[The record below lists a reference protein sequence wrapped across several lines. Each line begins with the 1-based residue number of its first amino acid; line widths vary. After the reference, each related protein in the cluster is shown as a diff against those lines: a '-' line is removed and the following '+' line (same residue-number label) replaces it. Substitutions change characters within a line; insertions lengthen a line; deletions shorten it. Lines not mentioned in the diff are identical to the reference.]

1 MDEPVGRAGVDDEAL
16 NAKLARLPERP
27 GVYLFRD
34 AAGTILY
41 VGKAVSLRSRVR
53 SSFQSGRGLE
63 AKTQRLVAVVADL
76 EWIVTDSEVEALL
89 VENNLIKKHR
99 PKYNIRLRDDKQ
111 YPYLRL
117 DLTDSW
123 PTLQLVRRPAAD
135 GARYFGPYPHSAAVW
150 ETMAALR
157 RVFPYRSC
165 SDRRLG
171 QPHPCLYYH
180 IHRCLAPCIS
190 ATTPGAYADMAQQL
204 AQFLDGKGDDVLGR
218 LEAQMQEASEALR
231 FEDAAQLRDRL
242 AALRSVL
249 QKQKVQ
255 RAGGG
260 DRDAL
265 AVARGPHGEA
275 AVQIFFF
282 REGKLAGREGH
293 LLDGGEGRAD
303 AEVLSAFVQQF
314 YGGGGAAV
322 PAELLLE
329 SEPSDPES
337 LTALLRRCRSGAVR
351 LRVPQRGEKRQVV
364 EMVRRNAESFL
375 EAQRWQR
382 EQSRDAVDA
391 ALTELAGVLGLA
403 GPPRRIECYDN
414 SNLHGLHPVAAMV
427 VFEDGLPRKAE
438 YRKFKV
444 RTVAG
449 SDDFAT
455 MEEIVGRRFARAA
468 RERRE
473 LAEGNPDGEVPP
485 VEGGFARLPD
495 LVLIDGGRG
504 QLSHAR
510 AAMRAV
516 GMEKIPTFALAKEN
530 EWIFVEDR
538 PEPIVL
544 PRTSPGLRL
553 LQRARDEAHRFGLGF
568 HRQLRGRAA
577 VASVLEDVPG
587 IGPRRRKALLQ
598 AFGSLAA
605 IRDADLEALAGVR
618 GMNRAAAEEL
628 LQYLRQTPG
637 VASGPQSG
645 SE

>member
-1 MDEPVGRAGVDDEAL
+1 MDGAVGGAGGAGGGEAIT
-16 NAKLARLPERP
+16 AKLAQLPEAP

-34 AAGTILY
+34 AAGTLLY

-53 SSFQSGRGLE
+53 SYFQSGRGLE
-63 AKTQRLVAVVADL
+63 TKTQRLVAVVADL

-89 VENNLIKKHR
+89 VENNLIKQHR
-99 PKYNIRLRDDKQ
+99 PKFNIRLRDDKQ

-117 DLTDSW
+117 DLTQDW
-123 PTLQLVRRPAAD
+123 PTLQLVRRPASD

-165 SDRRLG
+165 SDRRLR
-171 QPHPCLYYH
+171 QPHPCLYHH
-180 IHRCLAPCIS
+180 IHRCLAPCI
-190 ATTPGAYADMAQQL
+190 AACTPQAYRDMATQL
-204 AQFLDGKGDDVLGR
+204 TQFLEGKGADVLDR
-218 LEAQMQEASEALR
+218 LEAQMHEAAEALR

-249 QKQKVQ
+249 EKQKVQ
-255 RAGGG
+255 RAGGK

-293 LLDGGEGRAD
+293 LLDGGEGRTD
-303 AEVLSAFVQQF
+303 GEVLSAFVQQY

-322 PAELLLE
+322 PAELLVG
-329 SEPSDPES
+329 SEPADPDA
-337 LTALLRRCRSGAVR
+337 LTALLRRCRGAVVR
-351 LRVPQRGEKRQVV
+351 LHVPRRGEKRQVV
-364 EMVRRNAESFL
+364 EMVRRNAEAFL

-382 EQSRDAVDA
+382 ERSRDAIEA
-391 ALTELAGVLGLA
+391 AMGELVEVLGLG

-414 SNLHGLHPVAAMV
+414 SNLHGQHPVAAMV
-427 VFEDGLPRKAE
+427 VLEDGVPCKAE

-444 RTVAG
+444 RSVRG
-449 SDDFAT
+449 PDDFAT
-455 MEEIVGRRFARAA
+455 MEEILGRRFARAA
-468 RERRE
+468 RERLE

-485 VEGGFARLPD
+485 VASGFARLPD

-516 GMEKIPTFALAKEN
+516 GMERIPTFALAKEN
-530 EWIFVEDR
+530 EWIFAEDR
-538 PEPIVL
+538 AEPIVL
-544 PRTSPGLRL
+544 ARTSPALRM

-577 VASVLEDVPG
+577 VASVLEDAPG

-605 IRDADLEALAGVR
+605 IRDAAPEALAAVR
-618 GMNRAAAEEL
+618 GMSRAAAEDL
-628 LQYLRQTPG
+628 LQYLRQGADDRPP
-637 VASGPQSG
+637 AHP
-645 SE
+645 